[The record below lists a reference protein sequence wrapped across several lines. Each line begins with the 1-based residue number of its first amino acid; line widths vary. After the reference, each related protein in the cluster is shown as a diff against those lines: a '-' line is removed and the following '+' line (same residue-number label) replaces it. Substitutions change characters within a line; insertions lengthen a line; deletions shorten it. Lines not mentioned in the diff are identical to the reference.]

1 MGEKSACQRG
11 LRCAIMYLLAP
22 RLNGLKTS
30 DGVILML
37 AKSLTSAGSADPLRS
52 TRMPSSEYPHQ
63 PPRMIAFVDGQNL
76 YFAAKEAFAYT
87 YPNFDTLA
95 LAKRIADDH
104 GWRFK
109 QVRFF
114 TGLPSVEDNPLWHH
128 FWTRKLA
135 IMATPQFDYED
146 HVSQVVI
153 ARPLR
158 YRKRHVVLPDGK
170 PATVRVGEEKGI
182 DVRIALDMIQLAN
195 EKEYDVALI
204 ISQDQDLIE
213 AADEVRRIARDLKRW
228 IKVASAF
235 PDSSN
240 RRNRRGIDR
249 TDWIRIDRATYD
261 ACLDP
266 RDYRQGV

>member
-1 MGEKSACQRG
+1 MALESACQCR
-11 LRCAIMYLLAP
+11 LCCAILYLLVP

-30 DGVILML
+30 DGVILL
-37 AKSLTSAGSADPLRS
+37 PAKSLPSVANNDPLFS
-52 TRMPSSEYPHQ
+52 ISMPSSAYPHQ

-76 YFAAKEAFAYT
+76 YYAAKEAFAYS
-87 YPNFDTLA
+87 YPNFDPLA
-95 LAKRIADDH
+95 LARRIANDH

-114 TGLPSVEDNPLWHH
+114 TGLPSADESPRWHH

-135 IMATPQFDYED
+135 VMATPQFDYD
-146 HVSQVVI
+146 DYVSQVVI
-153 ARPLR
+153 TRPLR
-158 YRKRHVVLPDGK
+158 YRKRHVLLPDGK
-170 PATVRVGEEKGI
+170 SATVRVGEEKGI

-213 AADEVRRIARDLKRW
+213 AADEVRRIARDQKRW

-240 RRNRRGIDR
+240 RHNRRGIDR
-249 TDWIRIDRATYD
+249 TDWVRIDRATYD

-266 RDYRQGV
+266 RDYRQGA